1 MAKTRNSKNCDDCG
15 GVLKAVEGD
24 EEGSPSRCHKCW
36 GLLVASLED
45 RVKELE
51 PKGSEGGEEEPDIF
65 KDCCEC
71 DELRAKIVELE
82 KKVVEDRN
90 KVGGVR
96 EELDGGPSSENGVM
110 LEEMVGIRISNEKLK
125 FNTDDLSKKLAVKAV
140 IIENLDKVID
150 KLRSE
155 KVAFELQLEEF
166 RKFNEELVQKM
177 KDMSLSPTDQSV
189 VHVKGRVN
197 GDAHRDM
204 GNYREKSLGERPL
217 KEVQPGGQG
226 GRRSFSYSDVVKVNQ
241 GNRNSREIVSNR
253 RSMTPGASDQQ
264 GNWGFF
270 RDNVSQ
276 GKNSGRQGVGSDKI
290 MVIGDSMIKYVD
302 RIVGLNQHGSFKR
315 SIGGAGIKQIMGEA
329 IEAAENTS
337 GGAKLFIQGGG
348 NSLKFIGVDQT
359 VDSVLEGVREI
370 HKRNKDICTVVLSI
384 APRPKENGLYNR
396 NRELTNRILMEEIR
410 KLYQEGI
417 KVTFINMDVCLD
429 SDCFVQDGVHFN
441 FKGNGAL
448 GKVIISALKRVT
460 NRSNSRN

>member
-1 MAKTRNSKNCDDCG
+1 
-15 GVLKAVEGD
+15 
-24 EEGSPSRCHKCW
+24 
-36 GLLVASLED
+36 
-45 RVKELE
+45 
-51 PKGSEGGEEEPDIF
+51 
-65 KDCCEC
+65 
-71 DELRAKIVELE
+71 
-82 KKVVEDRN
+82 
-90 KVGGVR
+90 
-96 EELDGGPSSENGVM
+96 
-110 LEEMVGIRISNEKLK
+110 
-125 FNTDDLSKKLAVKAV
+125 
-140 IIENLDKVID
+140 
-150 KLRSE
+150 
-155 KVAFELQLEEF
+155 
-166 RKFNEELVQKM
+166 
-177 KDMSLSPTDQSV
+177 
-189 VHVKGRVN
+189 
-197 GDAHRDM
+197 
-204 GNYREKSLGERPL
+204 
-217 KEVQPGGQG
+217 
-226 GRRSFSYSDVVKVNQ
+226 
-241 GNRNSREIVSNR
+241 
-253 RSMTPGASDQQ
+253 MTPGASDQQ